1 MEEES
6 HVLDGT
12 DLPCDQTLSEEIPV
26 DISKHKETS
35 ILSNFFGILE
45 YYPLLTMKMLDCY
58 DNSSN

>member
-6 HVLDGT
+6 HVLDGI
-12 DLPCDQTLSEEIPV
+12 DLPCDQTLLEEIPV

-35 ILSNFFGILE
+35 ILNYFFGILE
-45 YYPLLTMKMLDCY
+45 YYSLLTMKMLDFY